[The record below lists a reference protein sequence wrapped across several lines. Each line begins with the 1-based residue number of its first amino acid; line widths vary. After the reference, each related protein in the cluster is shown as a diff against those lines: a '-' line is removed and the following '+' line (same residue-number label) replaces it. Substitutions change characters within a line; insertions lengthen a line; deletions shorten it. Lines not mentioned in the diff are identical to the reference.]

1 MDTAVV
7 TPVDQPNIYESRVV
21 SLEPIKASGADE
33 AANGDQSTAGTE
45 PDGSVKTFWDAAQ
58 AVRKRRRKSQSELT
72 FGKFKVAAGTTA
84 LTEGACEGAA
94 LLKGDTGLHA
104 GGATLQDYLNDEP
117 EDEDEFAHRRWRL
130 ATILESGPSRFFFIS
145 LVMLNGMLIGMYT
158 VWMLIGMY
166 TVWMLIGMYTV

>member
-21 SLEPIKASGADE
+21 SLEPIKASADE

-58 AVRKRRRKSQSELT
+58 AVRKRRWKSQSELT

-84 LTEGACEGAA
+84 LTEGAA
-94 LLKGDTGLHA
+94 LL
-104 GGATLQDYLNDEP
+104 
-117 EDEDEFAHRRWRL
+117 
-130 ATILESGPSRFFFIS
+130 
-145 LVMLNGMLIGMYT
+145 NG
-158 VWMLIGMY
+158 
-166 TVWMLIGMYTV
+166 